1 LNQTI
6 HGSFRESQRLLN
18 LKLQQRDLSRALRAA
33 ATLNQFLDQWLA
45 TVAKPR
51 LRARTFHEY
60 TSLLRLHIR
69 PVLRMW
75 LIGTIGLMAK
85 KNLRGR

>member
-33 ATLNQFLDQWLA
+33 ATLNQFLDQWPA
-45 TVAKPR
+45 
-51 LRARTFHEY
+51 
-60 TSLLRLHIR
+60 IR
-69 PVLRMW
+69 NPAGAWCRV
-75 LIGTIGLMAK
+75 IGFSWPQ
-85 KNLRGR
+85 